1 MCVMMQAQRAMLT
14 SNRNLK
20 EKLMRESAEF
30 VRQQRI
36 QCLLQGA
43 WFINGVPP
51 AQTGTLKRLN
61 APWRFMRL
69 VGSHPLF
76 TLLHV
81 YVEAFRIMATSICT
95 TWIVPPSSK
104 FGADW
109 RIFRIALR
117 LPPSAKL
124 RPAHVLHFQVP
135 CITMSICLLPILHRR
150 SPFPC

>member
-1 MCVMMQAQRAMLT
+1 M

-51 AQTGTLKRLN
+51 AQTGTLKRPN

-69 VGSHPLF
+69 VGAHPF
-76 TLLHV
+76 VTLPHAHGEV
-81 YVEAFRIMATSICT
+81 FRIMATSICT
-95 TWIVPPSSK
+95 T
-104 FGADW
+104 
-109 RIFRIALR
+109 
-117 LPPSAKL
+117 
-124 RPAHVLHFQVP
+124 
-135 CITMSICLLPILHRR
+135 
-150 SPFPC
+150 